1 MPALHRP
8 VDTRDRFL
16 AVFGDQ
22 PVVCAVA
29 LDAGFTRSAIR
40 AAVSRGLLDRPRR
53 GVVRVAFPPGVASRP
68 SAATLAEHLATLRA
82 AVSSVGDG
90 AMASHESA
98 AILHGI
104 ATPSTR
110 LPPVVQLV
118 HPGAANFTSPG
129 LLLRISPVPDR
140 HRAVEAGIAC
150 TGVARTAVDLARRRR
165 LPAALVALD
174 SAARI
179 LVARDTETSGPE
191 LRGAVLE
198 PEHRERARSELRD
211 ALDSCF
217 GWAGTVS
224 VRDALEFVDPAS
236 ESPLE
241 SRSRGWFLQAG
252 LPRLHIGRPIRCRG
266 TTYWADF
273 CSEAHGVIGE
283 ADGWAKY
290 GDTAADMREAME
302 RERARQR
309 DLEADG
315 WTLVR
320 WASTDPRRA
329 VVHRMATALGVA

>member
-1 MPALHRP
+1 MPALRRP
-8 VDTRDRFL
+8 LDTRNRFL

-29 LDAGFTRSAIR
+29 LDAGFTRAALR

-53 GVVRVAFPPGVASRP
+53 GVIRVACPPDVASRP
-68 SAATLAEHLATLRA
+68 TFATFAEHLGALRA
-82 AVSSVGDG
+82 AVSSVGEG

-98 AILHGI
+98 AALHGI

-118 HPGAANFTSPG
+118 HPGASNFTSPG
-129 LLLRISPVPDR
+129 LLVRISPVPDR

-165 LPAALVALD
+165 LPGALIALD

-179 LVARDTETSGPE
+179 LVARDTGASATA
-191 LRGAVLE
+191 LREAVLE

-217 GWAGTVS
+217 GWAGTVG

-252 LPRLHIGRPIRCRG
+252 LPRLSIGRPIPCRG
-266 TTYWADF
+266 RTYWADF
-273 CSEAHGVIGE
+273 CSETHRVIGE

-290 GDTAADMREAME
+290 GDTAEDMRAAME
-302 RERARQR
+302 HERARQR

-320 WASTDPRRA
+320 WASTDTRRA
-329 VVHRMATALGVA
+329 VVHRMATALHAA